1 MRVRTLY
8 PALVTLGLTLMGCHK
23 QAAPVTTPSTS
34 PGNSGTG
41 TTPTTATSGAGN
53 RTTPN
58 DPSAAAEAERK
69 MALATMGETIHFEY
83 NRFDIRPS
91 DQVIL
96 DAKAGLLTKYPSLRI
111 RVSGHADERGSDE
124 YNLVL
129 GNQRALAAKEYL
141 QRKGIDASRID
152 IVSYGEEHPADPA
165 STEEAWAKNRRD
177 EFEIVAGQEAI
188 GKRM

>member
-1 MRVRTLY
+1 MRVRILY

-23 QAAPVTTPSTS
+23 QAAPVTTPSTA

-53 RTTPN
+53 RSTPN
-58 DPSAAAEAERK
+58 DPGGGAEAERK

-111 RVSGHADERGSDE
+111 RVSGHPVDWVLLSLPWAD
-124 YNLVL
+124 
-129 GNQRALAAKEYL
+129 QRPLC
-141 QRKGIDASRID
+141 RHPDP
-152 IVSYGEEHPADPA
+152 HPA
-165 STEEAWAKNRRD
+165 NRR
-177 EFEIVAGQEAI
+177 EPSA
-188 GKRM
+188 